1 MRKLILSMQISL
13 DGFAE
18 GPGGD
23 MSWLFKDDNEQ
34 WQDLFE
40 MLQSVD
46 LFLLG
51 GGMFPDY
58 RAFWK
63 QALTNPQSTAN
74 QLAYAKL
81 ADKTKHIVFSH
92 IMKDPG
98 WANTQIVGGSVAD
111 EVAKIKAMPGKD
123 IQVVGGA
130 KLAAAVMDAG
140 LVDEFRLR
148 INPTILGGGKSIFR
162 DQHWRYGLELVGV
175 RSLKSGVVIAR
186 YRRK

>member
-1 MRKLILSMQISL
+1 MQISL
-13 DGFAE
+13 DGFVE

-23 MSWLFKDDNEQ
+23 MSWLLKDDNDQ

-40 MLQSVD
+40 MLQTVD

-63 QALTNPQSTAN
+63 QALTNPQSSAN

-81 ADKTKHIVFSH
+81 ADKTKHIVFSRT
-92 IMKDPG
+92 MKDAG
-98 WANTQIVGGSVAD
+98 WANTQVVGGPLPD
-111 EVAKIKAMPGKD
+111 EIAKIKATPGKD

-130 KLAAAVMDAG
+130 KFAAAIMDTG
-140 LVDEFRLR
+140 LVDEYRLR

-162 DQHWRYGLELVGV
+162 DQHWRYKLELIGAKT
-175 RSLKSGVVIAR
+175 LKSGVVIAR
-186 YRRK
+186 YRTK

>member
-13 DGFAE
+13 DGFVE

-23 MSWLFKDDNEQ
+23 MSWLLKDDGEQ

-40 MLQSVD
+40 MLQTVD

-63 QALTNPQSTAN
+63 QALSNPKSTPN

-81 ADKTKHIVFSH
+81 ADKTKHIVFSNT
-92 IMKDPG
+92 IKDPE

-111 EVAKIKAMPGKD
+111 EIAKIKAMPGKD
-123 IQVVGGA
+123 IQVVGGGN
-130 KLAAAVMDAG
+130 LAATVLDAG

-162 DQHWRYGLELVGV
+162 DQHWRYALELMGAKT
-175 RSLKSGVVIAR
+175 LNSGTVIAR

>member
-1 MRKLILSMQISL
+1 MQISL
-13 DGFAE
+13 DGFVE

-23 MSWLFKDDNEQ
+23 MSWLLKDDDEQ

-40 MLQSVD
+40 MLQTVD

-63 QALTNPQSTAN
+63 QALTNPQSTPN

-92 IMKDPG
+92 TMKDAG
-98 WANTQIVGGSVAD
+98 WANTQLVGGSVS
-111 EVAKIKAMPGKD
+111 EEIAKIKALSGKD

-130 KLAAAVMDAG
+130 KLATTVMDAG
-140 LVDEFRLR
+140 LVDEYRLR

-162 DQHWRYGLELVGV
+162 DQHWRYALELMGTKT
-175 RSLKSGVVIAR
+175 LKSGVVIAR

>member
-1 MRKLILSMQISL
+1 MQISL
-13 DGFAE
+13 DGFVE

-23 MSWLFKDDNEQ
+23 MSWLLKDDDEQ

-40 MLQSVD
+40 MLQTVD

-51 GGMFPDY
+51 GGMFRDY

-63 QALTNPQSTAN
+63 QALTNPQSSAN

-92 IMKDPG
+92 TMKDSE
-98 WANTQIVGGSVAD
+98 WANTQIVAGIVAD
-111 EVAKIKAMPGKD
+111 EIAKIKAMPGKD
-123 IQVVGGA
+123 IQVVGGGKFA
-130 KLAAAVMDAG
+130 SAVIDSG
-140 LVDEFRLR
+140 LVDEYRLR

-162 DQHWRYGLELVGV
+162 DQHWRYKLELMGAK
-175 RSLKSGVVIAR
+175 SLKSGVVIAR
-186 YRRK
+186 YRVK